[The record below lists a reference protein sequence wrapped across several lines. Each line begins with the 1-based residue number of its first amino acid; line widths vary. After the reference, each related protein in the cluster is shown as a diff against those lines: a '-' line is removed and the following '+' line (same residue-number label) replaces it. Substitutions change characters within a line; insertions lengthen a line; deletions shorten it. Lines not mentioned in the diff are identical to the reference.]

1 MRVAK
6 PLTALAVTLTAL
18 AMIAASAVSAQAVP
32 YDPLRITVKAGDG
45 GVGALRGRVLTAYK
59 LADYVDGSFVSID
72 DRLLDGVAVE
82 TLPTLKTHAER
93 VLAKTTGVS
102 DVKTLPGWGEVAD
115 PTGWLGGFRQN
126 AGSSQN
132 QGEFG
137 LGWNDSGP
145 QGIGTN
151 SPTRAYVGTVR
162 EFADNLVKDAAALSA
177 LKAGP
182 KSAPVTWS
190 SGNSLN
196 LTVPSTGV
204 YVVLDSAPK
213 STWQGSNS
221 QGTTSNPADESS
233 VTYSTGSSLPMIVPT
248 KADDND
254 LASLNESPSDGSRLT
269 PTGELGVIVLKN
281 VWDEEVLPENADC
294 APANPDDATD
304 PRTGESNTGGQYPN
318 CAAQPKFLD
327 TSTNP
332 GKDAADHAS
341 DLGDV
346 IPYVVNY
353 RVPDLSSYR
362 AAYDNADSWIYRYR
376 VVDDTTAGLRI
387 LDPDGDGTLQVT
399 VGGTWNKSTGSIANS
414 PQAPQTVALTRV
426 STLPGTGTA
435 TSAGQDS
442 EPDAWYYLSR
452 DNTTDKT
459 TLVIGIGRWL
469 VKHYGDIRANDKTTT
484 LYGQQILIRYK
495 ARVTSAAVRNGNTVQ
510 NANRLEYS
518 NRPDLVASGDFA
530 TTPTV
535 TVKQWT
541 YDIDLVKRSRGNDEG
556 LEGAEFTLEAR
567 GDNDKDGNPDNELLS
582 WVMVDGRLGDYRLAL
597 PGETGDTT
605 VLTGEDGLL
614 RFLGLDLGVY
624 KLTETRTP
632 GQNDPSAVNDTPNDA
647 AAGNLDTPNQAPI
660 DWSPD
665 THYGDE
671 DPGHYQKLKSPEDIT
686 LTASFLDDLTN
697 YKTPDYQTAARM
709 TITKNNKAIAV
720 GPVEIYPLFNFRQT
734 APPAGLSISATSALW
749 SGQDGSG
756 AYYANDRTSWPQA
769 DLTLWNQPVNT
780 GLPQTGAAIG
790 GTLAAAVALTAAGCV
805 LLQRK
810 RRLAAGI

>member
-254 LASLNESPSDGSRLT
+254 LASLNETPRTARASHPPASSASSSSRTSGMKRCSPRTPIALPPT
-269 PTGELGVIVLKN
+269 PTTPPIRER
-281 VWDEEVLPENADC
+281 ASR
-294 APANPDDATD
+294 T
-304 PRTGESNTGGQYPN
+304 PRGNTPTARPSRN
-318 CAAQPKFLD
+318 
-327 TSTNP
+327 
-332 GKDAADHAS
+332 
-341 DLGDV
+341 
-346 IPYVVNY
+346 
-353 RVPDLSSYR
+353 
-362 AAYDNADSWIYRYR
+362 SWIPRPTPAR
-376 VVDDTTAGLRI
+376 
-387 LDPDGDGTLQVT
+387 
-399 VGGTWNKSTGSIANS
+399 
-414 PQAPQTVALTRV
+414 TRLI
-426 STLPGTGTA
+426 TPPIWA
-435 TSAGQDS
+435 TS
-442 EPDAWYYLSR
+442 
-452 DNTTDKT
+452 
-459 TLVIGIGRWL
+459 
-469 VKHYGDIRANDKTTT
+469 
-484 LYGQQILIRYK
+484 
-495 ARVTSAAVRNGNTVQ
+495 
-510 NANRLEYS
+510 
-518 NRPDLVASGDFA
+518 
-530 TTPTV
+530 
-535 TVKQWT
+535 
-541 YDIDLVKRSRGNDEG
+541 
-556 LEGAEFTLEAR
+556 
-567 GDNDKDGNPDNELLS
+567 
-582 WVMVDGRLGDYRLAL
+582 
-597 PGETGDTT
+597 
-605 VLTGEDGLL
+605 
-614 RFLGLDLGVY
+614 
-624 KLTETRTP
+624 
-632 GQNDPSAVNDTPNDA
+632 
-647 AAGNLDTPNQAPI
+647 
-660 DWSPD
+660 SPM
-665 THYGDE
+665 
-671 DPGHYQKLKSPEDIT
+671 S
-686 LTASFLDDLTN
+686 
-697 YKTPDYQTAARM
+697 
-709 TITKNNKAIAV
+709 
-720 GPVEIYPLFNFRQT
+720 
-734 APPAGLSISATSALW
+734 
-749 SGQDGSG
+749 
-756 AYYANDRTSWPQA
+756 
-769 DLTLWNQPVNT
+769 
-780 GLPQTGAAIG
+780 
-790 GTLAAAVALTAAGCV
+790 
-805 LLQRK
+805 
-810 RRLAAGI
+810 